1 MKILVNIKRVVDYQ
15 VTVRPTA
22 DGKGVETQGV
32 KMSIN
37 PFDENALE
45 GAVRLKEAGVAS
57 EVLAVAIGSA
67 ANQDVLRHALA
78 MGADRA
84 LLIETDQNL
93 QSLPTAKVLKALV
106 EREAPQL
113 VLTGKQAID
122 DDAAETAQML
132 AALLNWAQA
141 SFASDIQITDGKA
154 TVVCE
159 IDGGQETLAIN
170 LPAVISAD
178 LRLNEPRFIKLPAL
192 MMAKKKPLE
201 NIALADLGNTS
212 APTLNLLSVAE
223 PAPRPAGRIL
233 NNVAELVAALRAEK
247 VLP

>member
-1 MKILVNIKRVVDYQ
+1 MKILVGIKRVVDYQ

-22 DGKGVETQGV
+22 DGTGVETAGV

-45 GAVRLKEAGVAS
+45 AAVRLKEAGVAT
-57 EVLAVAIGSA
+57 EVLAVAIGTA

-78 MGADRA
+78 MGADHA
-84 LLIETDQNL
+84 LLVETDAPVQTL
-93 QSLPTAKVLKALV
+93 QTAKVLKALV

-113 VLTGKQAID
+113 VMTGKQAID

-132 AALLNWAQA
+132 AALLDWPQA
-141 SFASDIQITDGKA
+141 TFASDIQIADGRA
-154 TVVCE
+154 TVVRE
-159 IDGGQETLAIN
+159 IDGGQETVSFA

-201 NIALADLGNTS
+201 NIALADLGNTA
-212 APTLNLLSVAE
+212 APSLTLQAVNE
-223 PAPRPAGRIL
+223 PPARKAGRVL

>member
-1 MKILVNIKRVVDYQ
+1 MKILVSIKRVVDYQ
-15 VTVRPTA
+15 IRPRPA
-22 DGKGVETQGV
+22 QDGLDVELTNV

-37 PFDENALE
+37 PFDENAVE

-57 EVLAVAIGSA
+57 EVVVVVAVGSA

-84 LLIETDQNL
+84 ILIETPAVVQPLTAAKYL
-93 QSLPTAKVLKALV
+93 QAIVQ
-106 EREAPQL
+106 REAPDL

-132 AALLNWAQA
+132 AGLLNWPQA
-141 SFASDIQITDGKA
+141 TFASSIQLADGLA
-154 TVVCE
+154 TVVRE
-159 IDGGQETLAIN
+159 IDGGQETLSLQ
-170 LPAVISAD
+170 LPAVISVD

-192 MMAKKKPLE
+192 MMAKKKPIETLP
-201 NIALADLGNTS
+201 AADFTVS
-212 APTLNLLSVAE
+212 APVLTVLQIAE
-223 PAPRPAGRIL
+223 PAARKPGKIL

>member
-1 MKILVNIKRVVDYQ
+1 MKILVQIKRVIDYQ

-22 DGKGVETQGV
+22 DGRNVETAGV

-45 GAVRLKEAGVAS
+45 AAVRLKEAGLAT

-84 LLIETDQNL
+84 LLLETEHPLGSL
-93 QSLPTAKVLKALV
+93 QTAKALKALV
-106 EREAPQL
+106 AREAPKL

-132 AALLNWAQA
+132 AALLDWPQA
-141 SFASDIQITDGKA
+141 TFASAITLADGVA
-154 TVVCE
+154 TVVRE
-159 IDGGQETLAIN
+159 IDGGQETLELN

-178 LRLNEPRFIKLPAL
+178 LRLNDPRFIKLPAL

-201 NIALADLGNTS
+201 TLPLAELAAVEAPAL
-212 APTLNLLSVAE
+212 TLEAVNE
-223 PAPRPAGRIL
+223 PPARPAGRVL
-233 NNVAELVAALRAEK
+233 GNVDELVAALRAAK
-247 VLP
+247 VLS

>member
-1 MKILVNIKRVVDYQ
+1 MKIVVHIKRVVDYQ
-15 VTVRPTA
+15 IRPRPTQ
-22 DGKGVETQGV
+22 DGKDVELTNV

-37 PFDENALE
+37 PFDENAVE
-45 GAVRLKEAGVAS
+45 GAVRLKEAGVAT
-57 EVLAVAIGSA
+57 EIVVVATGTA

-84 LLIETDQNL
+84 VLVETPAVVQPL
-93 QSLPTAKVLKALV
+93 AAAKYLKAIV

-132 AALLNWAQA
+132 SALLNWPQA
-141 SFASDIQITDGKA
+141 TFASKIDIVDGKA
-154 TVVCE
+154 LVVRE
-159 IDGGQETLAIN
+159 IDGGQETLSLP
-170 LPAVISAD
+170 LPAVVSVD

-192 MMAKKKPLE
+192 MMAKKKPIETLPAADFGVTAPALE
-201 NIALADLGNTS
+201 IVNIA
-212 APTLNLLSVAE
+212 E
-223 PAPRPAGRIL
+223 PPARKAGKIL
-233 NNVAELVAALRAEK
+233 NNVAELVAALRTEK

>member
-1 MKILVNIKRVVDYQ
+1 MKILVSIKRVVDYQ
-15 VTVRPTA
+15 IRPRPA
-22 DGKGVETQGV
+22 QDGLDVELTNV

-37 PFDENALE
+37 PFDENAVE

-57 EVLAVAIGSA
+57 EVVVVAVGTA

-84 LLIETDQNL
+84 ILIETPAVVQPLTAAKYL
-93 QSLPTAKVLKALV
+93 QAIVQ
-106 EREAPQL
+106 REAPDL

-132 AALLNWAQA
+132 AGLLNWPQA
-141 SFASDIQITDGKA
+141 TFASSIQLADGRA
-154 TVVCE
+154 TVVRE
-159 IDGGQETLAIN
+159 IDGGQETLSLQ
-170 LPAVISAD
+170 LPAVISVD

-192 MMAKKKPLE
+192 MMAKKKPIETLP
-201 NIALADLGNTS
+201 AADFTVS
-212 APTLNLLSVAE
+212 APVLTVLQIAE
-223 PAPRPAGRIL
+223 PAARKPGKIL

>member
-15 VTVRPTA
+15 VAVRPTA
-22 DGKGVETQGV
+22 DGTGVETSGV

-45 GAVRLKEAGVAS
+45 AAVRLKEAGVAS
-57 EVLAVAIGSA
+57 EVLAVSVGTS

-84 LLIETDQNL
+84 LLIEADGVPSSL
-93 QSLPTAKVLKALV
+93 QTAKVLKALV
-106 EREAPQL
+106 AREAPQL

-122 DDAAETAQML
+122 DDAAEIAQML
-132 AALLNWAQA
+132 SALLAWPQA
-141 SFASDIQITDGKA
+141 TFASDIQIADGKA
-154 TVVCE
+154 TVVRE
-159 IDGGQETLAIN
+159 IDGGQETLSLP

-201 NIALADLGNTS
+201 NIALAELGDTS
-212 APTLNLLSVAE
+212 APNLTLLAVAE
-223 PAPRPAGRIL
+223 PPPRKAGRIL
-233 NNVAELVAALRAEK
+233 NNVDELITALRAEK

>member
-1 MKILVNIKRVVDYQ
+1 MKILVHIKRVVDYQ
-15 VTVRPTA
+15 IRPRPTQ
-22 DGKGVETQGV
+22 DGKDVELTNV

-37 PFDENALE
+37 PFDENAVE
-45 GAVRLKEAGVAS
+45 GAVRLKEAGIATEIVVVA
-57 EVLAVAIGSA
+57 VGTA

-84 LLIETDQNL
+84 ILVET
-93 QSLPTAKVLKALV
+93 PTVVQPLTAAKYLKAIV

-132 AALLNWAQA
+132 SALLNWPQA
-141 SFASDIQITDGKA
+141 TFASKIDIADGKA
-154 TVVCE
+154 LVVRE
-159 IDGGQETLAIN
+159 IDGGQETLSLP
-170 LPAVISAD
+170 LPAVISVD

-192 MMAKKKPLE
+192 MMAKKKPIETLPAADFG
-201 NIALADLGNTS
+201 ITTPAL
-212 APTLNLLSVAE
+212 TLLAIAE
-223 PAPRPAGRIL
+223 PPARKPGKIL
-233 NNVAELVAALRAEK
+233 NSVAELVAALRTEK

>member
-1 MKILVNIKRVVDYQ
+1 MKILVGIKRVVDYQ
-15 VTVRPTA
+15 VTVRPAA
-22 DGKGVETQGV
+22 DGKGVETAGV

-45 GAVRLKEAGVAS
+45 AAVRLKEAGVAT

-84 LLIETDQNL
+84 LLVETDAVVQPL
-93 QSLPTAKVLKALV
+93 QTAKIYRALV

-113 VLTGKQAID
+113 VMTGKQAID

-132 AALLNWAQA
+132 AALLAWPQA
-141 SFASDIQITDGKA
+141 TFASSVQISDGKA
-154 TVVCE
+154 TVVRE
-159 IDGGQETLAIN
+159 IDGGQETLQLA

-192 MMAKKKPLE
+192 MMAKKKLLE
-201 NIALADLGNTS
+201 NIALAELGDTA
-212 APTLNLLSVAE
+212 APSLTLLNVAE
-223 PAPRPAGRIL
+223 PPPRKAGRIL

>member
-1 MKILVNIKRVVDYQ
+1 MKILVSIKRVVDYQ
-15 VTVRPTA
+15 IRPRPA
-22 DGKGVETQGV
+22 QGGLDVELTNV

-37 PFDENALE
+37 PFDENAVE

-57 EVLAVAIGSA
+57 EVVVVAVGTA

-84 LLIETDQNL
+84 ILIETPAVVQPLTAAKYL
-93 QSLPTAKVLKALV
+93 QAIVQ
-106 EREAPQL
+106 REAPDL

-132 AALLNWAQA
+132 AGLLNWPQA
-141 SFASDIQITDGKA
+141 TFASSIQLADGRA
-154 TVVCE
+154 TVVRE
-159 IDGGQETLAIN
+159 IDGGHETLSLQ
-170 LPAVISAD
+170 LPAVISVD

-192 MMAKKKPLE
+192 MMAKKKPIETLP
-201 NIALADLGNTS
+201 AADFTVS
-212 APTLNLLSVAE
+212 APVLTVLQIAE
-223 PAPRPAGRIL
+223 PAARKPGKIL

-247 VLP
+247 VLL

>member
-1 MKILVNIKRVVDYQ
+1 MKILVSIKRVVDYQ
-15 VTVRPTA
+15 IRPRPA
-22 DGKGVETQGV
+22 QDGLDVELTNV

-37 PFDENALE
+37 PFDENAVE

-57 EVLAVAIGSA
+57 EVVVVAVGTA

-84 LLIETDQNL
+84 ILIETPAVVQPLTAAKYL
-93 QSLPTAKVLKALV
+93 QAIVQ
-106 EREAPQL
+106 REAPDL

-132 AALLNWAQA
+132 AGLLNWPQA
-141 SFASDIQITDGKA
+141 MFASSIQLADGRA
-154 TVVCE
+154 TVVRE
-159 IDGGQETLAIN
+159 IDGGQETLSLQ
-170 LPAVISAD
+170 LPAVISVD

-192 MMAKKKPLE
+192 MMAKKKPIETLP
-201 NIALADLGNTS
+201 AADFSVS
-212 APTLNLLSVAE
+212 APVLTVLQIAE
-223 PAPRPAGRIL
+223 PPARKPGKIL

>member
-22 DGKGVETQGV
+22 DGKEVETAGV

-45 GAVRLKEAGVAS
+45 AAVRLKEAGIAS

-67 ANQDVLRHALA
+67 ANQDILRHALA
-78 MGADRA
+78 MGASRA
-84 LLIETDQNL
+84 LLIESDAAV
-93 QSLPTAKVLKALV
+93 QSLQTAKALKALI

-113 VLTGKQAID
+113 VLLGKQAID
-122 DDAAETAQML
+122 DDAAEVAQML
-132 AALLNWAQA
+132 AALLDWPQA
-141 SFASDIQITDGKA
+141 TFASDIQIADGKA
-154 TVVCE
+154 TVVRE
-159 IDGGQETLAIN
+159 IDGGQETLSLS

-201 NIALADLGNTS
+201 NIALAELGETA
-212 APTLNLLSVAE
+212 APELTLLGVSE
-223 PAPRPAGRIL
+223 PPARKAGRIL
-233 NNVAELVAALRAEK
+233 NNVSELVAALRAEK

>member
-15 VTVRPTA
+15 ITVRPTA
-22 DGKGVETQGV
+22 DGSNVETAGV

-45 GAVRLKEAGVAS
+45 AAVRLKEAGVAS
-57 EVLAVAIGSA
+57 EVLAVAIGTA
-67 ANQDVLRHALA
+67 ANQDILRHALA

-84 LLIETDQNL
+84 LLVESETAL
-93 QSLPTAKVLKALV
+93 QSLATAKVLKALV

-132 AALLNWAQA
+132 SALLAWPQA
-141 SFASDIQITDGKA
+141 TFASDIQIADGKA
-154 TVVCE
+154 TVVRE
-159 IDGGQETLAIN
+159 IDGGQETLALA

-201 NIALADLGNTS
+201 NIALADLGDTS
-212 APTLNLLSVAE
+212 APALSLQGVQAP
-223 PAPRPAGRIL
+223 PARKAGKIL

>member
-1 MKILVNIKRVVDYQ
+1 MKILVQIKRVIDYQ

-22 DGKGVETQGV
+22 DGRNVETAGV

-45 GAVRLKEAGVAS
+45 AAVRLKEAGLAT

-84 LLIETDQNL
+84 LLLETEHTLGSL
-93 QSLPTAKVLKALV
+93 QTAKALKALV
-106 EREAPQL
+106 AREAPQL

-132 AALLNWAQA
+132 AALLDWPQA
-141 SFASDIQITDGKA
+141 TFASAITLADGVA
-154 TVVCE
+154 TVVRE
-159 IDGGQETLAIN
+159 IDGGQETLQLN

-178 LRLNEPRFIKLPAL
+178 LRLNDPRFIKLPAL

-201 NIALADLGNTS
+201 TLPLAELGAVEAPAL
-212 APTLNLLSVAE
+212 TLEAVNE
-223 PAPRPAGRIL
+223 PPARPAGRVL
-233 NNVAELVAALRAEK
+233 GNVDELVAALRAAK
-247 VLP
+247 VLS

>member
-1 MKILVNIKRVVDYQ
+1 MKILVSIKRVVDYQ
-15 VTVRPTA
+15 IRPRPTQ
-22 DGKGVETQGV
+22 DGLDVELSNV

-37 PFDENALE
+37 PFDENAVE

-57 EVLAVAIGSA
+57 EVVVVAVGTA

-84 LLIETDQNL
+84 ILIETPSVVQPLTAAKYL
-93 QSLPTAKVLKALV
+93 QAIVQ
-106 EREAPQL
+106 RETPDL

-132 AALLNWAQA
+132 AGLLNWSQA
-141 SFASDIQITDGKA
+141 TFASNIQLADGRA
-154 TVVCE
+154 TVVRE
-159 IDGGQETLAIN
+159 IDGGQETVSLQ
-170 LPAVISAD
+170 LPAVISVD

-192 MMAKKKPLE
+192 MMAKKKPIE
-201 NIALADLGNTS
+201 TVPAADFAVS
-212 APTLNLLSVAE
+212 APVLTVLQIAE
-223 PAPRPAGRIL
+223 PPARKPGKIL
-233 NNVAELVAALRAEK
+233 NNVTELVAALRAEK